1 MLMFW
6 HLIGAPET
14 MDVSGPSGQQPT
26 SQTDQSATA
35 VSERGSAGADQKG
48 MAAKKED
55 AGLGKQV
62 ASLGAIDATLRVE
75 GTTAP
80 SGGGGG
86 KWLKFNDINV
96 SVVPWE
102 DVERES
108 FGDSRNTSA
117 YCLIYVADDGSWEEH
132 GEIVA
137 AVITYVST
145 YMQLACKIASLNA
158 KDSK

>member
-1 MLMFW
+1 MFRC
-6 HLIGAPET
+6 LIGATET
-14 MDVSGPSGQQPT
+14 MDVSSPSGQQPN
-26 SQTDQSATA
+26 SQTAQSATA
-35 VSERGSAGADQKG
+35 VSERGSAGPNQEG

-62 ASLGAIDATLRVE
+62 ASLRTIDATLQVE
-75 GTTAP
+75 GTTVH
-80 SGGGGG
+80 SSGGGG

-96 SVVPWE
+96 SVVAWE

-132 GEIVA
+132 GEVLL
-137 AVITYVST
+137 VS
-145 YMQLACKIASLNA
+145 
-158 KDSK
+158 